1 MESPESATVLAG
13 FLGNGGHPP
22 LHIHDADLFYVVL
35 EGSAT
40 VRLGHGHH
48 QAKAGEVIYIP
59 AGYPHGS
66 DNQSG
71 AAEHHLEI
79 LTPGVGPGQ
88 PFMADVRQ
96 QVALSLI
103 TGFENFSVLT
113 PSDYSA
119 DALNTL
125 FDQVIAWSAA
135 LAPVRQTAVT
145 TGN

>member
-103 TGFENFSVLT
+103 TGSRTSACSRLVTTART
-113 PSDYSA
+113 PSTPSS
-119 DALNTL
+119 TR
-125 FDQVIAWSAA
+125 SSPG
-135 LAPVRQTAVT
+135 APHSRRCVRLR
-145 TGN
+145 